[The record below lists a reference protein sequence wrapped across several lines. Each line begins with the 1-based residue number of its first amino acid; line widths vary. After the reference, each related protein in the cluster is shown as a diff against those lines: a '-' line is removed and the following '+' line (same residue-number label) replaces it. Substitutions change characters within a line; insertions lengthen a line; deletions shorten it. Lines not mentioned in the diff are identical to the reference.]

1 MSRRAFL
8 LLLPL
13 LLAAAGLGRPRA
25 PRNTVIRLGPNN
37 YVVTGTTRPAAPAA
51 PAGKSP
57 AADPRPWAPPGPTG
71 PWRQP
76 QRQGPRRARDALPA
90 FGGPTTPFPPTAR
103 RPAAGTRA
111 RS

>member
-37 YVVTGTTRPAAPAA
+37 AAALRNRGFLHTR
-51 PAGKSP
+51 
-57 AADPRPWAPPGPTG
+57 
-71 PWRQP
+71 
-76 QRQGPRRARDALPA
+76 QRQYDRAIADFDEAIRLDATAASA
-90 FGGPTTPFPPTAR
+90 FTG
-103 RPAAGTRA
+103 RA
-111 RS
+111 YLHRAI